1 MGYFFNTLQTAYAT
15 AYSHGLKKKFTEP
28 KIYHG
33 GEDFDLS
40 KRWYV
45 YYSFEHP
52 TKKDAKGN
60 PILKRQTPIT
70 LKVNQ
75 RYKAKKERLFHL
87 QLIRDALHQ
96 MLKDGYSPYIEKVDG
111 KIMAYTAESALDFA
125 FDLKK
130 SLLSETSIRDYR
142 SRLGRF
148 KGYLKEHGLLQRN
161 ILDIDKKVVNGHLNE
176 IQKTS
181 SARNRNNTKVVL
193 GALFSVLEDNEIIP
207 RNFIHNI
214 KKLKTNPKR
223 NKTYALNIVDGLYD
237 FLKDNDPQL
246 LFFIKMV
253 SYNFLR
259 PIEVC
264 RLKVGDI
271 NIGQK
276 ELQVRAKNKLVK
288 TKIIPDQILDELKK
302 LDLSNADHFLVS
314 PEGVGPWDTTETNR
328 RNYFSKR
335 FKKAKIQYNLFLKQE
350 GNSFQLGKDHTVYS
364 FRHTFITK
372 LYRELRKSYATTET
386 YDRLMLITGHSTLEA
401 LTAYL
406 RDIDA
411 ELPED
416 YSGYLN

>member
-96 MLKDGYSPYIEKVDG
+96 MLKDGYSPYVEKVDG

-130 SLLSETSIRDYR
+130 SLLSETSIRDYK

-148 KGYLKEHGLLQRN
+148 KGYLKEHCLLHRN

-264 RLKVGDI
+264 RLKIGDI
-271 NIGQK
+271 NFGQK

-302 LDLSNADHFLVS
+302 LELSNADHFLVS

-372 LYRELRKSYATTET
+372 LYRELRKDYSTTET

>member
-33 GEDFDLS
+33 GENFDLS

-52 TKKDAKGN
+52 TKKDTKGN
-60 PILKRQTPIT
+60 PILKRQTPVT

-75 RYKAKKERLFHL
+75 RYKVKKERLFHL

-96 MLKDGYSPYIEKVDG
+96 MLKDGYSPYDHRTKENDL
-111 KIMAYTAESALDFA
+111 AYTAESALDFA
-125 FDLKK
+125 FELKK
-130 SLLSETSIRDYR
+130 GLVSDNTLRDYK
-142 SRLGRF
+142 SRIGRF
-148 KGYLKEHGLLQRN
+148 ITFLGQKGLLRRN
-161 ILDIDKKVVNGHLNE
+161 VLDIDKKIINEYLNG
-176 IQKTS
+176 IQKNS

-193 GALFSVLEDNEIIP
+193 GAIFSVLESNDIIP
-207 RNFIHNI
+207 RNFIHSI
-214 KKLKTNPKR
+214 TKLKANPKR
-223 NKTYALNIVDGLYD
+223 NKTYSLDIVEGLYE
-237 FLKDNDPQL
+237 FLEAWNPQL

-264 RLKVGDI
+264 RLRMGDI
-271 NIGQK
+271 NIKQK
-276 ELQVRAKNKLVK
+276 ELQVKAKNKLVK
-288 TKIIPDQILDELKK
+288 TKIIPDIILDELIK
-302 LDLSNADHFLVS
+302 LDFSVADHFLVT
-314 PEGVGPWDTTETNR
+314 PDGVGSWEADEINR
-328 RNYFSKR
+328 RDFFSKQ
-335 FKKAKIQYNLFLKQE
+335 FKKAKVAYNQYLKEQ
-350 GNSFQLGKDHTVYS
+350 GKTYQLGKDHTIYS

-372 LYRELRKSYATTET
+372 LYRQLRKEYSTTET
-386 YDRLMLITGHSTLEA
+386 YDKLKLITGHSTLEA
-401 LTAYL
+401 LKAYL

>member
-1 MGYFFNTLQTAYAT
+1 MGYFFNTLQTVYAT
-15 AYSHGLKKKFTEP
+15 VYSHGLKKKFTEP

-33 GEDFDLS
+33 GDDFDLS

-45 YYSFEHP
+45 YYSFAHP
-52 TKKDAKGN
+52 TKKDSKGN
-60 PILKRQTPIT
+60 PILKRQTPVM

-75 RYKAKKERLFHL
+75 RYKSKKERLFHL

-96 MLKDGYSPYIEKVDG
+96 MLKDGYSPYVEKVDG

-130 SLLSETSIRDYR
+130 NLLSETSIRDYR

-148 KGYLKEHGLLQRN
+148 KKYLKDQGLLERN
-161 ILDIDKKVVNGHLNE
+161 ILDIDKKVVNGHLNQ

-223 NKTYALNIVDGLYD
+223 NKTYALNTVDGLYE
-237 FLKDNDPQL
+237 FLKVNDPQL

-271 NIGQK
+271 NIKEK
-276 ELQVRAKNKLVK
+276 ELQVKAKNKLVK
-288 TKIIPDQILDELKK
+288 TKIIPDLILDEMKK
-302 LDLSNADHFLVS
+302 LDFSNANHFLVT
-314 PEGVGPWDTTETNR
+314 PGGVGPWDTTENNK

-335 FKKAKIQYNLFLKQE
+335 FKKAKIQYNLFLKEE

-372 LYRELRKSYATTET
+372 LYRELRKNYSTTET
-386 YDRLMLITGHSTLEA
+386 YDRLMLITGHSTLDA
-401 LTAYL
+401 LKAYL

-411 ELPED
+411 ELPKD

>member
-125 FDLKK
+125 FELKK

-148 KGYLKEHGLLQRN
+148 KRYLKEQGLLLRN

-193 GALFSVLEDNEIIP
+193 GSLFSVLE
-207 RNFIHNI
+207 
-214 KKLKTNPKR
+214 
-223 NKTYALNIVDGLYD
+223 
-237 FLKDNDPQL
+237 
-246 LFFIKMV
+246 
-253 SYNFLR
+253 
-259 PIEVC
+259 C
-264 RLKVGDI
+264 
-271 NIGQK
+271 
-276 ELQVRAKNKLVK
+276 KNR
-288 TKIIPDQILDELKK
+288 
-302 LDLSNADHFLVS
+302 S
-314 PEGVGPWDTTETNR
+314 
-328 RNYFSKR
+328 
-335 FKKAKIQYNLFLKQE
+335 
-350 GNSFQLGKDHTVYS
+350 
-364 FRHTFITK
+364 
-372 LYRELRKSYATTET
+372 
-386 YDRLMLITGHSTLEA
+386 
-401 LTAYL
+401 
-406 RDIDA
+406 
-411 ELPED
+411 
-416 YSGYLN
+416 